1 MKVHRKI
8 TPPSVVMYAAGHF
21 SPVGPSVGEACPD
34 SPLAAACDCSMLS
47 RTPIRDG
54 FRSWGFCSVLG
65 GLVAVSTLAAER
77 TTDTRAGKGIAYP
90 VYAAEASVPIA
101 VVRVQSTRTEYQRR
115 GFLRIGALPML
126 VAEQVRVEV
135 RDPRATVAQLS
146 GLPEWLRAPGKGR
159 AGEVRD
165 FQMFDPAEPARPW
178 LSADRVRFAP
188 NGQWEMTG
196 VVVRGPG
203 MASQPF
209 GYALLQVTGE
219 RAGQVLLPDGRA
231 VPLFT
236 PALPGL
242 PAADAA
248 VTRPETATL
257 GSLKGVTSPH
267 PHIGRNPP
275 NP

>member
-1 MKVHRKI
+1 M
-8 TPPSVVMYAAGHF
+8 SA
-21 SPVGPSVGEACPD
+21 
-34 SPLAAACDCSMLS
+34 
-47 RTPIRDG
+47 
-54 FRSWGFCSVLG
+54 
-65 GLVAVSTLAAER
+65 LAAER

-90 VYAAEASVPIA
+90 VYAPEASVPIA
-101 VVRVQSTRTEYQRR
+101 VVRVQATRTEYQRR

-165 FQMFDPAEPARPW
+165 FQMFDPAEPSRPW

-188 NGQWEMTG
+188 NGQWELTG
-196 VVVRGPG
+196 VVVRGLG
-203 MASQPF
+203 LAAQPF
-209 GYALLQVTGE
+209 SHALLQVTGE

-231 VPLFT
+231 VQLFA
-236 PALPGL
+236 PALPGVS
-242 PAADAA
+242 AADAA
-248 VTRPETATL
+248 VTRPSAAAV
-257 GSLKGVTSPH
+257 GSLNVVISPQ

-275 NP
+275 TP